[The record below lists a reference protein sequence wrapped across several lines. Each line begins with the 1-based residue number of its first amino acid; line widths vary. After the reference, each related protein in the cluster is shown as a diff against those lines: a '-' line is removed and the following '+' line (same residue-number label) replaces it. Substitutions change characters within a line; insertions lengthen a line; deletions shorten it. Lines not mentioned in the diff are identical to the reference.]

1 MPIIHAG
8 PDSLYVLESPPV
20 LGSDSIWHSIWIDP
34 ISKVRIVV
42 GVAQPTESEPPVD
55 LWWLPQTPGW
65 TVDQPP
71 VICCVVGPPPP
82 VIGPPQSNV
91 PEPNPFAV
99 ITLVLIT
106 AITFRKLR
114 RGVVC

>member
-1 MPIIHAG
+1 VVASADAWLDSRSTAG
-8 PDSLYVLESPPV
+8 
-20 LGSDSIWHSIWIDP
+20 
-34 ISKVRIVV
+34 
-42 GVAQPTESEPPVD
+42 D
-55 LWWLPQTPGW
+55 LL
-65 TVDQPP
+65 
-71 VICCVVGPPPP
+71 CVGPPPP

-106 AITFRKLR
+106 AIAFRKLR